1 MSVSSN
7 PDKSVDSDTLLTSD
21 TASSSVDR
29 RRREA
34 PVEWQ
39 QFSAT
44 ELASILDE
52 AYAEEVARRRESSF
66 VPEQHE
72 RDAGTRFV
80 TGLIVGVPLG
90 LAIWGLIMGA
100 LILLA

>member
-1 MSVSSN
+1 MSAE
-7 PDKSVDSDTLLTSD
+7 TT
-21 TASSSVDR
+21 TAPLDR

-39 QFSAT
+39 QFTAT

-52 AYAEEVARRRESSF
+52 AYAEEVAQRRESSF
-66 VPEQHE
+66 VPDQDE

-80 TGLIVGVPLG
+80 TGLIVGVPIG
-90 LAIWGLIMGA
+90 LALWGLIMGA
-100 LILLA
+100 LIILA

>member
-1 MSVSSN
+1 MNVSTN
-7 PDKSVDSDTLLTSD
+7 PDNSADSDTLLT
-21 TASSSVDR
+21 TNTTTSSVDR

-44 ELASILDE
+44 VLAGILDE
-52 AYAEEVARRRESSF
+52 AYAEEVAQRRESSF
-66 VPEQHE
+66 LPEQHE

-100 LILLA
+100 IILLS